1 MDTVPLWVL
10 ILALALLI
18 LLSAFFAMSETALMA
33 ANKYRLRHLAGR
45 GHRGAVTA
53 LWLLERTDRF
63 LSLVLISNILLNAMC
78 AALVTVIAIRLFGA
92 EESVIAGAAAAVAF
106 LLIVFAEVS
115 PKIIGARYPEPVA
128 TTTSLPLKGLMRIGR
143 PLISFVNVFVRALL
157 WILRIRTGPDAARQR
172 LSQEEL
178 RSVVLEGGSFIPQK
192 HRSILLNLFDLES
205 VKVGDIMSPRAR
217 IEALDLDDPFDTI
230 LAGLANCVHNT
241 LPVYEGEINRVIGIL
256 HVRKAASLLREP
268 GGASKESLRALLAAP
283 YFILE
288 DTRVLDQLQYFQEA
302 RERLGVVV
310 DEYGEVQGL
319 LTLDDIIE
327 EMIGSF
333 TTQQAGSAPEDTLA
347 WDTQGACLLDG
358 GTPLRDINKQLGLD
372 LPLDGPRTVNGLL
385 LEALQEIPEAPIALK
400 IGGCVIE
407 VLQVQ
412 DQAVKRVKLLRP
424 AQSRRFLVA

>member
-1 MDTVPLWVL
+1 MWVL

-45 GHRGAVTA
+45 GHRGAITA

-115 PKIIGARYPEPVA
+115 PKIIGATYPEPVA
-128 TTTSLPLKGLMRIGR
+128 TATSLPLKGLMRIGR

-157 WILRIRTGPDAARQR
+157 ALLRIRTGPDAARQR

-178 RSVVLEGGSFIPQK
+178 RSVVLEGGSYIPQK

-217 IEALDLDDPFDTI
+217 IEALDLDDPLETI
-230 LAGLANCVHNT
+230 LDGLANCVHNT

-256 HVRKAASLLREP
+256 HVRKAASLLRD
-268 GGASKESLRALLAAP
+268 GASKERLRALLAPP

-288 DTRVLDQLQYFQEA
+288 DSRVLDQLQYFQEA

-319 LTLDDIIE
+319 LALDDIIE

-333 TTQQAGSAPEDTLA
+333 TTPQAGSAPEENLA
-347 WDTQGACLLDG
+347 WDAQGACLLDG
-358 GTPLRDINKQLGLD
+358 GTPLRDINKQLGLS
-372 LPLDGPRTVNGLL
+372 LPLEGPRTVNGLL
-385 LEALQEIPEAPIALK
+385 LETLQEIPDAPIALK

-407 VLQVQ
+407 VLQVEG
-412 DQAVKRVKLLRP
+412 QAVKRVKLLRP
-424 AQSRRFLVA
+424 APSRRFLVA

>member
-1 MDTVPLWVL
+1 LWVL

-45 GHRGAVTA
+45 GHRGAITA

-115 PKIIGARYPEPVA
+115 PKIIGATYPEPVA
-128 TTTSLPLKGLMRIGR
+128 TATSLPLKGLMRIGR

-157 WILRIRTGPDAARQR
+157 ALLRIRTGPDAARQR

-178 RSVVLEGGSFIPQK
+178 RSVVLEGGSYIPQK

-217 IEALDLDDPFDTI
+217 IEALDLDDPLETI
-230 LAGLANCVHNT
+230 LDGLANCVHNT
-241 LPVYEGEINRVIGIL
+241 LPVYEGEINRIIGIL
-256 HVRKAASLLREP
+256 HVRKAASLLRD
-268 GGASKESLRALLAAP
+268 GASKERLRALLAPP

-288 DTRVLDQLQYFQEA
+288 DSRVLDQLQYFQEA

-319 LTLDDIIE
+319 LALDDIIE

-333 TTQQAGSAPEDTLA
+333 TTPQAGSAPEETLA
-347 WDTQGACLLDG
+347 WDAQGACLLDG
-358 GTPLRDINKQLGLD
+358 GTPLRDINKQLGLS
-372 LPLDGPRTVNGLL
+372 LPLEGPRTVNGLL
-385 LEALQEIPEAPIALK
+385 LETLQEIPDAPIALK

-407 VLQVQ
+407 VLQVEG
-412 DQAVKRVKLLRP
+412 QAVKRVKLLRP
-424 AQSRRFLVA
+424 APSRRFLVA

>member
-1 MDTVPLWVL
+1 LWVL

-45 GHRGAVTA
+45 GHRGAITA

-115 PKIIGARYPEPVA
+115 PKIIGATYPEPVA
-128 TTTSLPLKGLMRIGR
+128 TATSLPLKGLMRIGR

-157 WILRIRTGPDAARQR
+157 ALLRIRTGPDAARQR

-178 RSVVLEGGSFIPQK
+178 RSVVLEGGSYIPQK

-217 IEALDLDDPFDTI
+217 IEALDLDDPLETI
-230 LAGLANCVHNT
+230 LDGLANCVHNT
-241 LPVYEGEINRVIGIL
+241 LPVYEGEINRIIGIL
-256 HVRKAASLLREP
+256 HVRKAASLLRD
-268 GGASKESLRALLAAP
+268 GASKERLRALLAPP

-288 DTRVLDQLQYFQEA
+288 DSRVLDQLQYFQEA

-319 LTLDDIIE
+319 LALDDIIE

-333 TTQQAGSAPEDTLA
+333 TTPQAGSAPEENLA
-347 WDTQGACLLDG
+347 WDAQGACLLDG
-358 GTPLRDINKQLGLD
+358 GTPLRDINKQLGLS
-372 LPLDGPRTVNGLL
+372 LPLEGPRTVNGLL
-385 LEALQEIPEAPIALK
+385 LESLQEIPDAPIALK

-407 VLQVQ
+407 VLQVEG
-412 DQAVKRVKLLRP
+412 QAVKRVKLLRP
-424 AQSRRFLVA
+424 APSRRFLVA